1 MAHCKKA
8 KLNIPMCV
16 ACVLFCL
23 TLFSFH
29 LCGGLYARYTARG
42 SASDSARV
50 IKFGELTLTET
61 GDFFQPG
68 KLLIIPG
75 VDLTKRATV
84 DFSGSEAATYVFVSI
99 TAPSW
104 SMAGDKRSFSLSV
117 NGKDALRWSVASGW
131 THLKTTGNTYVY
143 YRALDPNTP
152 LSSADVFANEGTI
165 DVSEE
170 ITKDDL
176 AAMTD
181 VSIALRAA
189 VVQLNGFT
197 TPEAAWDSLAAK

>member
-75 VDLTKRATV
+75 VDLTKRPMFLSQLRLLLGAWQGT
-84 DFSGSEAATYVFVSI
+84 SGL
-99 TAPSW
+99 
-104 SMAGDKRSFSLSV
+104 SLC
-117 NGKDALRWSVASGW
+117 R
-131 THLKTTGNTYVY
+131 
-143 YRALDPNTP
+143 
-152 LSSADVFANEGTI
+152 
-165 DVSEE
+165 
-170 ITKDDL
+170 
-176 AAMTD
+176 
-181 VSIALRAA
+181 
-189 VVQLNGFT
+189 
-197 TPEAAWDSLAAK
+197 